1 MLYRGS
7 HIVAW
12 GSVKHMPLFG
22 NPRRLGLLATMYRL
36 VIIAVLTLSV
46 ASDKTSAAPLV
57 GATGPAVYVWRQSVK
72 GDWQAASSW
81 TPARST
87 PAPSDILLFNIGGTM
102 TATNVPTEAI
112 AQLIVSETVRCLPR
126 QKALPVTRSA
136 RLIST
141 RLSLTTVLGTSP
153 SLVPIRSGQ
162 PRQPQ

>member
-112 AQLIVSETVRCLPR
+112 AQLIVSENTTINLQSASAIVLTVGGADGDDLD
-126 QKALPVTRSA
+126 V
-136 RLIST
+136 
-141 RLSLTTVLGTSP
+141 
-153 SLVPIRSGQ
+153 
-162 PRQPQ
+162 